1 MSCMRR
7 QVIREPYR
15 TLAVGLLLGF
25 LTLSGPVRGG
35 AAQPPAVRVPAKT
48 EAQLIQAL
56 GSKDSGTVVFAL
68 RELEDNF
75 PSSTNAF
82 PKMKELLTD
91 RRVKVR
97 RKAAR
102 VLGVLHADVDEN
114 DIKAICSL
122 LKSSDNG
129 EITDGLKAL
138 RGLKA
143 PQAVPEITPFLQH
156 SNEHLIRDACRT
168 LAVLGNKDL
177 IPSIEP
183 LLKHK
188 DSEVKKDAHSAI
200 IALRSKS

>member
-1 MSCMRR
+1 MRG
-7 QVIREPYR
+7 QIIREAYR
-15 TLAVGLLLGF
+15 TLAVAILLGLLA
-25 LTLSGPVRGG
+25 LSWPARGG
-35 AAQPPAVRVPAKT
+35 AAQPPAVRVPPKT
-48 EAQLIQAL
+48 EVQLIQAL
-56 GSKDSGTVVFAL
+56 GSKDSATVVFAL
-68 RELEDNF
+68 GKLEDGF

-91 RRVKVR
+91 PREKVR

-102 VLGVLHADVDEN
+102 VLGVLHAEVDEN
-114 DIKAICSL
+114 NIKAIAAL

-129 EITDGLKAL
+129 EVTDGLKAL

-143 PQAVPEITPFLQH
+143 PQAVPEITPLLKH

-188 DSEVKKDAHSAI
+188 DPEVKKDAHNAI
-200 IALRSKS
+200 TALRSKS